1 MLDTWAWDR
10 KIMGNGGW
18 YCESVQMIK
27 AYQYF
32 HRQGTMDYPHH
43 SEQELVA
50 DALGQAIRHAK
61 RVVVRDHIKADR
73 MERVNQFIVS
83 LRTCLLSNTIRIS
96 HSDKLV
102 FDLCDKMIW
111 YDIGE
116 LGPQQSSRYNKMTNA
131 AIQKLLD
138 LAKRRCNQTDAQSEE
153 ILGDLE
159 ELERGLQGFRLLN
172 EDADRINVEGAKLVE
187 DLCMVFDDN

>member
-1 MLDTWAWDR
+1 
-10 KIMGNGGW
+10 MGNGGW
-18 YCESVQMIK
+18 ECESVQMIK
-27 AYQYF
+27 AYL
-32 HRQGTMDYPHH
+32 HRQGIMDYPHH
-43 SEQELVA
+43 NEQELVA

-73 MERVNQFIVS
+73 MERINQFVVS
-83 LRTCLLSNTIRIS
+83 LRTRILSSLTPIQYS
-96 HSDKLV
+96 QELV
-102 FDLCDKMIW
+102 ADICDKTLW

-131 AIQKLLD
+131 MIQKLLD
-138 LAKRRCNQTDAQSEE
+138 LAKRRSNQTDAQSEE

-172 EDADRINVEGAKLVE
+172 EDADRINTEGEQLVE
-187 DLCMVFDDN
+187 DLCMVFYD

>member
-1 MLDTWAWDR
+1 
-10 KIMGNGGW
+10 
-18 YCESVQMIK
+18 
-27 AYQYF
+27 
-32 HRQGTMDYPHH
+32 MDYPHH
-43 SEQELVA
+43 SELVA

-83 LRTCLLSNTIRIS
+83 LRTCLISNTTRIS

-102 FDLCDKMIW
+102 ADLCDKTLW

-116 LGPQQSSRYNKMTNA
+116 LGPQLPRYNKMTNA